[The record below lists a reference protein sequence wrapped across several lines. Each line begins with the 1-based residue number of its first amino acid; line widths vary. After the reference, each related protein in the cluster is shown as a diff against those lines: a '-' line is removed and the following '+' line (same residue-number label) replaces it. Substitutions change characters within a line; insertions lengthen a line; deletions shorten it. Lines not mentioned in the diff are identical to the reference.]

1 MLKHKNND
9 NSIFLPEIAEVIS
22 TKQLTD
28 MEKYIELKLKEPGD
42 FDFNPGQFIQVSIF
56 GIGEA
61 PISIS
66 SSPFNKNRIGI
77 CVRKAGDVTSAIHKL
92 EKGSYLGIRGPLGN
106 GFPVNEMKGK
116 DLLFVAGGLGL
127 APLRSLIN
135 YVLEKRDD
143 FAKITILYGAK
154 SPEEMLFTEELK
166 LWKSRKD
173 IELEI
178 TVDKPND
185 NWHGKSGVITR
196 LIPPLKMEPSN
207 TYALVVGPPVM
218 YKYVLLELQ
227 TKQIPEDYIIMS
239 LERRMKCGIGK
250 CGHCQ
255 INGVYVCLEGPEF
268 SYHKLKFLSEAI

>member
-1 MLKHKNND
+1 MKNN

-22 TKQLTD
+22 TRQLTE
-28 MEKYIELKLKEPGD
+28 MEKYIELKIKDVGE
-42 FDFNPGQFIQVSIF
+42 FNFNPGQFIQLSVF

-66 SSPFNKNRIGI
+66 SSPFNKDTIGL

-92 EKGSYLGIRGPLGN
+92 EAGSYIGIRGPLGN
-106 GFPVNEMKGK
+106 GFPVEEMKGK
-116 DLLFVAGGLGL
+116 DLLFIAGGLGL

-135 YVLEKRDD
+135 YVLERRDD

-154 SPEEMLFTEELK
+154 NLGEILFADELE
-166 LWKSRKD
+166 LWKTRKD
-173 IELEI
+173 IELDI
-178 TVDKPND
+178 TLDKPDD
-185 NWHGKSGVITR
+185 NWSGKSGVITR
-196 LIPPLKMEPSN
+196 LIPPLDLEPTN

-227 TKQIPEDYIIMS
+227 TKQISEDHIIMS

-255 INGVYVCLEGPEF
+255 INGVYVCLDGPEF
-268 SYHKLKFLSEAI
+268 SYHTLKFLSEAI

>member
-1 MLKHKNND
+1 MKN

-22 TKQLTD
+22 TRQLTE
-28 MEKYIELKLKEPGD
+28 MEKYIELKIKETRE
-42 FDFNPGQFIQVSIF
+42 FNFNPGQFIQLSVF

-66 SSPFNKNRIGI
+66 SSPFNKDTIGL
-77 CVRKAGDVTSAIHKL
+77 CVRKVGDVTSAIHKL
-92 EKGSYLGIRGPLGN
+92 EAGSYIGIRGPLGN
-106 GFPVNEMKGK
+106 GFPVKEMKGK
-116 DLLFVAGGLGL
+116 NILFIAGGLGL

-154 SPEEMLFTEELK
+154 SPGEILFTDELE
-166 LWKSRKD
+166 LWKKRKD
-173 IELEI
+173 MAIDI
-178 TVDKPND
+178 TVDKPD
-185 NWHGKSGVITR
+185 DTWYGKSGVITR
-196 LIPPLKMEPSN
+196 LIPPLDLEPSN
-207 TYALVVGPPVM
+207 TYAMVVGPPVM

-227 TKQIPEDYIIMS
+227 IKQVPEDNIIMS
-239 LERRMKCGIGK
+239 LERRMKCGVGK

-255 INGVYVCLEGPEF
+255 INGVYVCLDGPEF

>member
-1 MLKHKNND
+1 MKNN

-22 TKQLTD
+22 TRQLTE
-28 MEKYIELKLKEPGD
+28 MEKYIELKIKETKE
-42 FDFNPGQFIQVSIF
+42 FEFIPGQFIQLSVF

-66 SSPFNKNRIGI
+66 SSPFNKDTIGL

-92 EKGSYLGIRGPLGN
+92 EAGSYIGIRGPLGN
-106 GFPVNEMKGK
+106 GFPVEEMKGK
-116 DLLFVAGGLGL
+116 DLLFIAGGLGL

-135 YVLEKRDD
+135 YVLERRDN

-154 SPEEMLFTEELK
+154 NPREILFTDELE
-166 LWKSRKD
+166 LWKARKD
-173 IELEI
+173 IELDI
-178 TVDKPND
+178 TLDKPDD
-185 NWHGKSGVITR
+185 NWSGKSGVITR
-196 LIPPLKMEPSN
+196 LIPPLDLEPTN

-227 TKQIPEDYIIMS
+227 TKQISEDHIIMS

-255 INGVYVCLEGPEF
+255 INGVYVCLDGPEF
-268 SYHKLKFLSEAI
+268 SYHTLKFLSEAI

>member
-1 MLKHKNND
+1 MNN

-22 TKQLTD
+22 TRQLTE
-28 MEKYIELKLKEPGD
+28 MEKYIELKIKETRE
-42 FDFNPGQFIQVSIF
+42 FKFNPGQFIQLSIF

-66 SSPFNKNRIGI
+66 SSPFDKDTIGL

-92 EKGSYLGIRGPLGN
+92 ETGSYIGIRGPLGN
-106 GFPVNEMKGK
+106 GFPVKEMKGK
-116 DLLFVAGGLGL
+116 DLLIIAGGLGL

-135 YVLEKRDD
+135 YVLERRDN

-154 SPEEMLFTEELK
+154 NPGEMLFTDELE
-166 LWKSRKD
+166 LWKARKD
-173 IELEI
+173 VVIDI
-178 TVDKPND
+178 TVDKPDD
-185 NWHGKSGVITR
+185 NWSGKSGVITR
-196 LIPPLKMEPSN
+196 LIPSLDIEPTN

-227 TKQIPEDYIIMS
+227 SKQISEEHIIMS

-255 INGVYVCLEGPEF
+255 INGVYVCLDGPEF
-268 SYHKLKFLSEAI
+268 SYHTLKFLSEAI

>member
-1 MLKHKNND
+1 MKNN

-22 TKQLTD
+22 TRQLTE
-28 MEKYIELKLKEPGD
+28 MEKYIELKLKETRE
-42 FDFNPGQFIQVSIF
+42 FNFNPGQFIQLSVF

-66 SSPFNKNRIGI
+66 SSPLNKDTIGLCI
-77 CVRKAGDVTSAIHKL
+77 RKAGDVTSAIHKL
-92 EKGSYLGIRGPLGN
+92 EAGSYIGIRGPLGH
-106 GFPVNEMKGK
+106 GFPVEEMKGK
-116 DLLFVAGGLGL
+116 DLLFIAGGLGL

-135 YVLEKRDD
+135 YVLETRDD

-154 SPEEMLFTEELK
+154 NPGEILFADELE
-166 LWKSRKD
+166 LWKTRKD
-173 IELEI
+173 IELDI
-178 TVDKPND
+178 TLDKPDD
-185 NWHGKSGVITR
+185 NWSGKAGVITR
-196 LIPPLKMEPSN
+196 LIPPLDLEPTN

-227 TKQIPEDYIIMS
+227 TKQISEDHIIMS

-255 INGVYVCLEGPEF
+255 INGVYVCLDGPEF
-268 SYHKLKFLSEAI
+268 SYHTLKFLSEAI

>member
-1 MLKHKNND
+1 MKNN
-9 NSIFLPEIAEVIS
+9 NSMFLPEIAEVIS
-22 TKQLTD
+22 TRQLTET
-28 MEKYIELKLKEPGD
+28 EKYIELKLKETRE
-42 FDFNPGQFIQVSIF
+42 FNFNPGQFIQLSIF

-66 SSPFNKNRIGI
+66 SSPFNKDTIGL

-92 EKGSYLGIRGPLGN
+92 EEGAYIGIRGPLGN
-106 GFPVNEMKGK
+106 GFPVEEMKGK
-116 DLLFVAGGLGL
+116 DILFIAGGLGL

-154 SPEEMLFTEELK
+154 NPGEILFSDELE
-166 LWKSRKD
+166 LWKRRKD
-173 IELEI
+173 IEIDI
-178 TVDKPND
+178 TVDKPDD
-185 NWHGKSGVITR
+185 NWSGKSGVITR
-196 LIPPLKMEPSN
+196 LIPSLDMEPTS
-207 TYALVVGPPVM
+207 TFAMVVGPPVM

-227 TKQIPEDYIIMS
+227 IKQLPEDNIIMS
-239 LERRMKCGIGK
+239 LERRMKCGVGK

>member
-1 MLKHKNND
+1 MLKNKEI
-9 NSIFLPEIAEVIS
+9 NSSVYLPEIAEVVS
-22 TKQLTD
+22 TKQLTG
-28 MEKYIELKLKEPGD
+28 MEKYIELKLKGMES
-42 FDFNPGQFIQVSIF
+42 FNFNPGQFVLISIF

-66 SSPFNKNRIGI
+66 SSPLNTDMIGI
-77 CVRKAGDVTSAIHKL
+77 CVRNAGDVTAAINKL

-106 GFPVNEMKGK
+106 GFPVDEMKGK
-116 DLLFVAGGLGL
+116 DLLFIAGGLGL

-154 SPEEMLFTEELK
+154 SPSDILFADELD
-166 LWKSRKD
+166 LWKARKD
-173 IELEI
+173 IELGI

-185 NWHGKSGVITR
+185 DWRGKSGVITK
-196 LIPPLKMEPSN
+196 LIPPLNIEPSN
-207 TYALVVGPPVM
+207 TYALVVGPPIM

-227 TKQIPEDYIIMS
+227 TKQIPEDRILMS

-255 INGVYVCLEGPEF
+255 INGVYVCLDGPEF
-268 SYHKLKFLSEAI
+268 SYNKLKSLSEAI

>member
-1 MLKHKNND
+1 MMNN

-22 TKQLTD
+22 TRQLTE
-28 MEKYIELKLKEPGD
+28 MEKYIELKIKETRE
-42 FDFNPGQFIQVSIF
+42 FEFIPGQFIQLSVF

-66 SSPFNKNRIGI
+66 SSPFNKDTIGL

-92 EKGSYLGIRGPLGN
+92 EAGSYIGIRGPLGN
-106 GFPVNEMKGK
+106 GFPVEEMKGK
-116 DLLFVAGGLGL
+116 DLLFIAGGLGL

-135 YVLEKRDD
+135 YVLERRDD

-154 SPEEMLFTEELK
+154 NPGEILFADELE
-166 LWKSRKD
+166 LWKTRKD
-173 IELEI
+173 IELDI
-178 TVDKPND
+178 TLDKPDD
-185 NWHGKSGVITR
+185 NWSGKSGVITR
-196 LIPPLKMEPSN
+196 LIPPLDLEPTN

-227 TKQIPEDYIIMS
+227 TKQISEDHIIMS

-255 INGVYVCLEGPEF
+255 INGVYVCLDGPEF
-268 SYHKLKFLSEAI
+268 SYHTLKFLSEAI

>member
-1 MLKHKNND
+1 MLKHKKNED
-9 NSIFLPEIAEVIS
+9 SIFLPEIAEVVSIQ
-22 TKQLTD
+22 QLTG
-28 MEKYIELKLKEPGD
+28 MEKYIELKRKGPGD
-42 FDFNPGQFIQVSIF
+42 FDFNPGQFIQISIF
-56 GIGEA
+56 GVGEA

-66 SSPFNKNRIGI
+66 SSPFNRKTIGI

-92 EKGSYLGIRGPLGN
+92 EKGSFLGIRGPLGN
-106 GFPVNEMKGK
+106 GFPVEEMKGK

-127 APLRSLIN
+127 APLRSVIN

-154 SPEEMLFTEELK
+154 SPEDILFKEELEH
-166 LWKSRKD
+166 WKTRID
-173 IELEI
+173 IEIDI
-178 TVDKPND
+178 TVDKPD
-185 NWHGKSGVITR
+185 DDWSGKSGVITR
-196 LIPPLKMEPSN
+196 LIPSLKMEPSN

-227 TKQIPEDYIIMS
+227 TKQIPEDHIIMS

-268 SYHKLKFLSEAI
+268 SYHILKFLSEAI

>member
-1 MLKHKNND
+1 MLKNKEKNS
-9 NSIFLPEIAEVIS
+9 SIYLPEIAEVVSIQ
-22 TKQLTD
+22 QLTG
-28 MEKYIELKLKEPGD
+28 MEKYIELKLKEPEN
-42 FDFNPGQFIQVSIF
+42 FDFNPGQFVQVSIF
-56 GIGEA
+56 GVGEA

-66 SSPFNKNRIGI
+66 SSPFNKNTIGI
-77 CVRKAGDVTSAIHKL
+77 CVRKAGDVTSAIHQL

-106 GFPVNEMKGK
+106 GFPVDEMKGK
-116 DLLFVAGGLGL
+116 DLLFIAGGLGL

-143 FAKITILYGAK
+143 FAKITILYGTK
-154 SPEEMLFTEELK
+154 SPEEILFTEELE
-166 LWKSRKD
+166 LWKARKD
-173 IELEI
+173 IEVDI
-178 TVDKPND
+178 TVDKPSD
-185 NWHGKSGVITR
+185 DWSGKSGVITR
-196 LIPPLKMEPSN
+196 LIPSLKMEPSN
-207 TYALVVGPPVM
+207 TYVLIVGPPVM

-227 TKQIPEDYIIMS
+227 TKQIPEDHIIMS